1 MGIASIRRLS
11 RPSGRIETQ
20 DASGATDN
28 PLGLD
33 TSLRSYSA
41 GAGFVLPDFLRRYLE
56 ILDLLSL
63 FE

>member
-1 MGIASIRRLS
+1 MDIASIRRLS

-20 DASGATDN
+20 DASGFTGN

-41 GAGFVLPDFLRRYLE
+41 GAGFVLPRLSEKILRYRGWFT
-56 ILDLLSL
+56 IG
-63 FE
+63 